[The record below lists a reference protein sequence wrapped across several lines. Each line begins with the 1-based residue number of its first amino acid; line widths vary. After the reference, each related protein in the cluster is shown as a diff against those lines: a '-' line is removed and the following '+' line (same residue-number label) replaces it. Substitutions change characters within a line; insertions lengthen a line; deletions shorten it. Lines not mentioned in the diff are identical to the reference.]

1 MYPSKK
7 QQQNSPDPKDL
18 SGFETRRGLTVEY
31 DSCYRGKIEI
41 WKDQNGVVVRVNI
54 IR

>member
-1 MYPSKK
+1 MSRLKK
-7 QQQNSPDPKDL
+7 RQRNLGKKKDL
-18 SGFETRRGLTVEY
+18 SGFENLTGLTVEY

-41 WKDQNGVVVRVNI
+41 WRDDSGRVVSQKI